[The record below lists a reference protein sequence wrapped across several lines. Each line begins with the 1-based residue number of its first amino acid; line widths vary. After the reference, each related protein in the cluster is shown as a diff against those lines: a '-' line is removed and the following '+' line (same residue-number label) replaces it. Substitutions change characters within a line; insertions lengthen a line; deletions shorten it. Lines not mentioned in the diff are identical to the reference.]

1 MRSPCSKIDRVCI
14 HIIVWKNTL
23 GVGKSGQAR
32 GHGTN
37 QWFMNTVLLSQIAE
51 ALHCFL
57 LDIAK
62 LVFVFAYD
70 STTNTGVLLFASS
83 LYIWMQ
89 VQLLPYFPT
98 MMEVHRL
105 LCCLDCLLS
114 SPMRTP
120 KSPGFRAHQQAKLDR
135 AAFGKETLAGGS
147 WIC

>member
-89 VQLLPYFPT
+89 VQLLPYFSNYDGSAQTPLLL
-98 MMEVHRL
+98 RL
-105 LCCLDCLLS
+105 LAVLPNENAKKSRVSC
-114 SPMRTP
+114 TP
-120 KSPGFRAHQQAKLDR
+120 ASKA
-135 AAFGKETLAGGS
+135 
-147 WIC
+147 